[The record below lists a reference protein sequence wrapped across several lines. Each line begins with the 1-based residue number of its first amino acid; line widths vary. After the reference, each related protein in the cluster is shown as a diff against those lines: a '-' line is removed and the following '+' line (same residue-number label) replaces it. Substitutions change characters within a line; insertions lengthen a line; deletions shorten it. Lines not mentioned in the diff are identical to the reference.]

1 MTPSGCFLWG
11 VNKSMAKN
19 RVRRKSP
26 DETPLEHMFFGIL
39 SRFLELDFWP
49 IFCAGGTIPH
59 KFLGGVMNTTNI
71 QLWKKLARHNGMR
84 LRENNLTCTKS
95 NIIKLCNDLGITVD
109 QFNDWSGIDRLVREY
124 RSLNQFQER
133 NPNMKLFELHG
144 QLLEMLYEKE
154 INEGMFDES

>member
-1 MTPSGCFLWG
+1 
-11 VNKSMAKN
+11 
-19 RVRRKSP
+19 
-26 DETPLEHMFFGIL
+26 
-39 SRFLELDFWP
+39 
-49 IFCAGGTIPH
+49 
-59 KFLGGVMNTTNI
+59 MNTTNI